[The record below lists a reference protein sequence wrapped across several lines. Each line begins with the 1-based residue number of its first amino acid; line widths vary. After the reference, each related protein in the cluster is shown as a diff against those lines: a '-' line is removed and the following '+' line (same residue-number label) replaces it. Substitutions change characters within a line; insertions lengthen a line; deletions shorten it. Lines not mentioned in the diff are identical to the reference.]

1 MDSGDESVAE
11 MGAHHHELQRVG
23 AFIASVWDSLGLSGS
38 SSIIDNSDV
47 ARIGWSDEVTEG
59 VWHMSRWM
67 AVSRP
72 SARRSRPSSPS
83 P

>member
-1 MDSGDESVAE
+1 M
-11 MGAHHHELQRVG
+11 
-23 AFIASVWDSLGLSGS
+23 
-38 SSIIDNSDV
+38 IDNSDV

-72 SARRSRPSSPS
+72 SSSPVS
-83 P
+83 VVFVQSVNVFT

>member
-23 AFIASVWDSLGLSGS
+23 AFIASGWDFLGLSRS

-47 ARIGWSDEVTEG
+47 ARIGWGDEVAEASGT
-59 VWHMSRWM
+59 
-67 AVSRP
+67 
-72 SARRSRPSSPS
+72 
-83 P
+83 